1 MKDEKI
7 ESVAYF
13 AGRMLKPFVMLLLP
27 FAVSKQIRRD
37 IMDPNKMN
45 EPLRLGTKIRKY
57 TKSFMECKVHA
68 LPDFFVHK
76 AVTRNER
83 RIQKYDAGISNA
95 QCKIA
100 QREIKKEQLSDIV
113 TQLEN
118 APVLRVSYFEKT
130 EHQPAVPSLC
140 DFGDYVIQFS
150 SAGTEW
156 CSGMRGNG
164 YISKK
169 MPDGTREP
177 ICTIS
182 PNLSDYLA
190 KIADRQYELMKTKDR

>member
-13 AGRMLKPFVMLLLP
+13 AGRMLKPFVMLWLP

-37 IMDPNKMN
+37 IMDPNKIN

-68 LPDFFVHK
+68 LPDYFFNR
-76 AVTRNER
+76 AWTYNEWR
-83 RIQKYDAGISNA
+83 KQEYDNSHTVLVNV
-95 QCKIA
+95 QP
-100 QREIKKEQLSDIV
+100 EIDKKQIGDIV
-113 TQLEN
+113 AKLEF
-118 APVLRVSYFEKT
+118 ATVLTVSYFEKT
-130 EHQPAVPSLC
+130 EHQPRVPSSC
-140 DFGDYVIQFS
+140 EFGDTVIQFS
-150 SAGTEW
+150 SAGNERYG
-156 CSGMRGNG
+156 GMRGNG

-169 MPDGTREP
+169 MPNGTQKP

-182 PNLSDYLA
+182 PDLSDYLA
-190 KIADRQYELMKTKDR
+190 EVAHGQYELMKMKTR

>member
-13 AGRMLKPFVMLLLP
+13 AGRMLKPFVMLWLP
-27 FAVSKQIRRD
+27 FAVSKKIRRD
-37 IMDPNKMN
+37 IMDPNKIN

-68 LPDFFVHK
+68 LPDYFFNRAWTYNEWHK
-76 AVTRNER
+76 
-83 RIQKYDAGISNA
+83 QKYDNKTTVSYNA
-95 QCKIA
+95 QP
-100 QREIKKEQLSDIV
+100 EIDKKQIGDIV
-113 TQLEN
+113 AKLGFT
-118 APVLRVSYFEKT
+118 PVLTVSYFEKT
-130 EHQPAVPSLC
+130 KHQPLAPASC
-140 DFGDYVIQFS
+140 EFGDYVIQFS

-156 CSGMRGNG
+156 CGGMRGNG

-169 MPDGTREP
+169 MPDGTRKP

-190 KIADRQYELMKTKDR
+190 EIAHGQYELMKTKTR